1 MKMNFLMRII
11 LLVVVGAIQ
20 QACASSMR
28 YADFDKA
35 CITYSLD
42 SARELFESADDSQIN
57 IFLRVIIAKEDRV
70 MFANLLQHVVTW
82 APKELDALTI
92 VRKIETFKDTM
103 TELLRNADP
112 SGFTVGA
119 LVLLAAS
126 SETVAT
132 QAQEF
137 IVGASLVDLLS
148 IQTRRTSRLIN
159 DLNESDDVLSEEA
172 IGIVASASDDAS
184 ESDAFVV
191 ETAGEAESKLETL
204 VEAKRALHAGEADA
218 FKVAMDD
225 MVTADDKE
233 SVVALIAYCGDDV
246 AKQEIVWRAIDL
258 EFAITNGAVSILD
271 IILVQDPECIHA
283 KMTDGKTSMRRFAR
297 NKFSEINNEI
307 LGRMACHADVDDEI
321 RNQFGVYQAIV
332 TNIEHAEKSL
342 RQAKNKKKRVARAS
356 IDRSASII
364 TSSAVAASKRT
375 RTGPAAQDEE

>member
-1 MKMNFLMRII
+1 MRII

>member
-1 MKMNFLMRII
+1 
-11 LLVVVGAIQ
+11 
-20 QACASSMR
+20 
-28 YADFDKA
+28 
-35 CITYSLD
+35 
-42 SARELFESADDSQIN
+42 
-57 IFLRVIIAKEDRV
+57 
-70 MFANLLQHVVTW
+70 
-82 APKELDALTI
+82 
-92 VRKIETFKDTM
+92 
-103 TELLRNADP
+103 
-112 SGFTVGA
+112 
-119 LVLLAAS
+119 LLAAS

-172 IGIVASASDDAS
+172 IGIVAAASDDAS

-204 VEAKRALHAGEADA
+204 VEAKRALHAGEADV

-258 EFAITNGAVSILD
+258 EFAIANGAAG
-271 IILVQDPECIHA
+271 IIERALLQNPGCIHD
-283 KMTDGKTSMRRFAR
+283 KMANGKTSMRRFAR

-307 LGRMACHADVDDEI
+307 LGRMACHADIDDEI
-321 RNQFGVYQAIV
+321 SNELGVCQAIV
-332 TNIEHAEKSL
+332 TSIQHAEKSL
-342 RQAKNKKKRVARAS
+342 TQAKNKKKRTEGSS
-356 IDRSASII
+356 IDSRTSVMAASAA
-364 TSSAVAASKRT
+364 AVSKRT
-375 RTGPAAQDEE
+375 RTGPAAHDKE